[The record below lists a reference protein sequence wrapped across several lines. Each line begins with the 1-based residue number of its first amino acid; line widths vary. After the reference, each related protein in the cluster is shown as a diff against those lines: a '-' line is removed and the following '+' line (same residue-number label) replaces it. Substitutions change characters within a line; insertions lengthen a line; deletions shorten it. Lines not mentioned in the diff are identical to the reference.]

1 MLSSQQK
8 LVVNIISENNGVTLL
23 ERMEALRNNTLKDQE
38 KKYQN

>member
-23 ERMEALRNNTLKDQE
+23 ETMEALRNNTLKDQE